1 MEPQTQAL
9 FEAAMALPESERNL
23 LIERLLETLSDD
35 AEELTDDEL
44 AAELDRRRA
53 EMANGTAG
61 AIPWSELAKED
72 WAQEE

>member
-1 MEPQTQAL
+1 VNPQTQAI
-9 FEAAMALPESERNL
+9 FEAAMALPQAERDL

-53 EMANGTAG
+53 EIMEGKVKP
-61 AIPWSELAKED
+61 IPWSDIRLGE
-72 WAQEE
+72 